1 MRISGRVCVCLGV
14 CVCVSVSIVDMIVA
28 WKEAVDEKDE
38 ALKIF
43 ELV

>member
-1 MRISGRVCVCLGV
+1 M
-14 CVCVSVSIVDMIVA
+14 CVCVYVSASVSMVDMIVA
-28 WKEAVDEKDE
+28 WKEVVDEKDE

>member
-1 MRISGRVCVCLGV
+1 MCIFVSV
-14 CVCVSVSIVDMIVA
+14 CVCVPASVSIVDMIVA
-28 WKEAVDEKDE
+28 WKEVVDEKDE